1 MLLIETP
8 TNRLKCI
15 YYLYMFL
22 QVYIWISFG
31 IEYNPHRHSS
41 FSPEKIRKLLLTILF
56 PNYHL
61 FVIMS
66 LILPKSCLVPNAIFT
81 SLFAQGHKAQWP
93 PFSLSV
99 SPIHRLSEFQN
110 KPGKVIAKGKF
121 KVTTKYGSSIYNSS
135 NSNNSWISRPGPSM
149 VRDTR
154 IA

>member
-1 MLLIETP
+1 MYILF
-8 TNRLKCI
+8 I
-15 YYLYMFL
+15 YIYIF

-31 IEYNPHRHSS
+31 IVYNPHRHSL

-56 PNYHL
+56 PNYL
-61 FVIMS
+61 WFVIMS
-66 LILPKSCLVPNAIFT
+66 LILQKSCLVPNAIFT

-93 PFSLSV
+93 SFSL

-135 NSNNSWISRPGPSM
+135 SNNSWNSRPGPSM